1 VGGMKEEM
9 RLLSIN
15 GVPFKDES
23 FNHIMNTLHDLN
35 PSMPIQLEMEV
46 KKMKK
51 AVEASN
57 PEPMNVRIDC
67 VPDEMGEEKCDVIFE
82 VQLTLEPSMTRA
94 VQWRKARS
102 LDMRPVMVV
111 ESVEEGSEAFSRG
124 MRPGMVVKTMVG
136 GSGRRT
142 DEVVNMESLRGINM
156 RNFQD
161 FFRLARYPITFKML
175 ENVKLGSED
184 NEDLIAFKDKRI
196 ARAHAKRREI
206 EMVDERR
213 IEDGRDFPL
222 MGALMTAT
230 MLPSSVILALNFAFG
245 WYTGDMH

>member
-1 VGGMKEEM
+1 M

-51 AVEASN
+51 AVGASN

-111 ESVEEGSEAFSRG
+111 ES
-124 MRPGMVVKTMVG
+124 
-136 GSGRRT
+136 
-142 DEVVNMESLRGINM
+142 LRGINM

-175 ENVKLGSED
+175 ENVKL
-184 NEDLIAFKDKRI
+184 
-196 ARAHAKRREI
+196 
-206 EMVDERR
+206 
-213 IEDGRDFPL
+213 
-222 MGALMTAT
+222 
-230 MLPSSVILALNFAFG
+230 
-245 WYTGDMH
+245 

>member
-1 VGGMKEEM
+1 
-9 RLLSIN
+9 
-15 GVPFKDES
+15 
-23 FNHIMNTLHDLN
+23 
-35 PSMPIQLEMEV
+35 MEA
-46 KKMKK
+46 
-51 AVEASN
+51 AVEASD
-57 PEPMNVRIDC
+57 PEPMSVRVDC
-67 VPDEMGEEKCDVIFE
+67 APDEDGEEKCDVLFE
-82 VQLTLEPSMTRA
+82 VELTVEPSMMRA
-94 VQWRKARS
+94 VRWGKARTM
-102 LDMRPVMVV
+102 DMRPVMVV
-111 ESVEEGSEAFSRG
+111 ESVEEGSEAFRLG
-124 MRPGMVVKTMVG
+124 MRPGMVVKTMAG
-136 GSGRRT
+136 GSGRKT
-142 DEVVNMESLRGINM
+142 DEVVNMQSLRDINM
-156 RNFQD
+156 RNFKD

-175 ENVKLGSED
+175 ENVKLGAED